1 MSNWADI
8 NMLLFPIIIN
18 PNQVTYQFYLYTKLK
33 AYLTAHII
41 KACLLVTWPINL
53 WVQGKIS
60 LWNCNWFEHFFLKH
74 VQHLHSLSSPFL
86 GEAGHAATIHL
97 QTTTFLNTGQ
107 YGREE
112 FLLLVHSRVSSTLA
126 ITGDLKDHLPLK
138 LNPPCESKVSAI
150 TGLT

>member
-1 MSNWADI
+1 LN
-8 NMLLFPIIIN
+8 II
-18 PNQVTYQFYLYTKLK
+18 
-33 AYLTAHII
+33 
-41 KACLLVTWPINL
+41 
-53 WVQGKIS
+53 
-60 LWNCNWFEHFFLKH
+60 FLKH

-126 ITGDLKDHLPLK
+126 KTGDLKDHLPLK
-138 LNPPCESKVSAI
+138 LNPPRESFSNNWLNLANTDTGYLVS
-150 TGLT
+150 TYF